1 VDDIVSQESKAE
13 RSLMH
18 RFNIALVCFFLASA
32 SSHALTQAQNACTQ
46 SKVPIEEAD
55 GFSDFALDLLFG
67 L

>member
-1 VDDIVSQESKAE
+1 MSQESKAE

-32 SSHALTQAQNACTQ
+32 SSHAFTQAQNACTQ

-55 GFSDFALDLLFG
+55 GFSDFVLNLLFG